1 MERERFARNLAVM
14 AGGKGEGE
22 GGKGGSTS
30 RERWGAIRR
39 FVGGGLGGEG
49 GAGGSAGGG

>member
-1 MERERFARNLAVM
+1 MELERERFARNLAVM
-14 AGGKGEGE
+14 AGGEGEGE

-39 FVGGGLGGEG
+39 FVGGE
-49 GAGGSAGGG
+49 GGSAGGG